1 MRDKLQNAPWW
12 VWSLI
17 IWVYMGSMMT
27 VLNHFLQS
35 ASWMASAVS
44 GFAGALVMGGMGG
57 PWFVRQRRR
66 TLAAVGALPARDL
79 RIASRAVMRGP
90 VPLDPDIRQ
99 AAAQLARLQL
109 KQYSGRIFWLSA
121 VTIAVVAILS
131 GVLVLR
137 ESRWWLIGTAMTLAF
152 GVYAALE
159 PRRLR
164 RRIEYLSQ
172 EEPSHP

>member
-1 MRDKLQNAPWW
+1 MRDKLQKAPWW

-35 ASWMASAVS
+35 ASWTASAVG
-44 GFAGALVMGGMGG
+44 GFAGALVVGGMGG

-66 TLAAVGALPARDL
+66 TMAAVGNLTARDL

-90 VPLDPDIRQ
+90 VPLDPDIRA

-109 KQYSGRIFWLSA
+109 KQYSGKNLWLGRITF
-121 VTIAVVAILS
+121 VVFAFLTF
-131 GVLVLR
+131 VLVLG
-137 ESRWWLIGTAMTLAF
+137 ESRWWLVATAMTLAF

-164 RRIEYLSQ
+164 RRIENLSQ